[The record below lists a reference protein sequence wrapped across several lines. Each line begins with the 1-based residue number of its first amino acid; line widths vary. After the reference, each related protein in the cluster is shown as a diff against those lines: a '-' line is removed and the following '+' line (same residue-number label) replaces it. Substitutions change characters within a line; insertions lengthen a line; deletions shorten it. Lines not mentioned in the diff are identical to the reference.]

1 MASWFHQYGRPV
13 RALALLLFLSLLA
26 AGILSG
32 EYRLIRIESA
42 TL

>member
-1 MASWFHQYGRPV
+1 MIPWFYQYGGLV
-13 RALALLLFLSLLA
+13 RALALALFLGLLV
-26 AGILSG
+26 AGILGG